1 MFPLEKAPLRRKTGL
16 VHLHCSRYKNPMRML
31 FLLLSIV
38 SLIIGVV
45 GHNNPL
51 VTGFGKAMAGVFFI
65 VFYIMHM
72 FRNVKA

>member
-1 MFPLEKAPLRRKTGL
+1 MEKDPSSLKTGL
-16 VHLHCSRYKNPMRML
+16 VHLRCARYKKPMRML